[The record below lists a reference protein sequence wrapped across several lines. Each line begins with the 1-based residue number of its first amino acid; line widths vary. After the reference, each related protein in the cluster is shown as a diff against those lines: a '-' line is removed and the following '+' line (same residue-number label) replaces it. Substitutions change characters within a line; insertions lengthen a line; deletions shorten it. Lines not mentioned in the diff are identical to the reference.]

1 MGNCILCQ
9 GWPRKR
15 AKSNAGA
22 LLFSRVLQFKRIIT
36 TVFVTLTLAFQ
47 YLERRECEYD
57 LKISI
62 DFYKVLIIV

>member
-1 MGNCILCQ
+1 VSRVAQ
-9 GWPRKR
+9 K
-15 AKSNAGA
+15 KSEKQCRCTAF
-22 LLFSRVLQFKRIIT
+22 LPCVLQFKRIIT